1 MLHYVDTCTS
11 TYTSRTAMINSSS
24 TKEADAITSRAN
36 EIHENWLASDHNNST
51 LNESCSYCSPY
62 RPPQPTWGGVAR
74 RGTNPDLPVP
84 SLPFRYNRDGRCPRC
99 RGAEPFK
106 QEEVVDGCRMN
117 GDAYG
122 QHFSMCPICGWL
134 QIRMYDEAD

>member
-11 TYTSRTAMINSSS
+11 TCTSRTAMINSSS

-84 SLPFRYNRDGRCPRC
+84 SLPSRYNRDGRCPRC